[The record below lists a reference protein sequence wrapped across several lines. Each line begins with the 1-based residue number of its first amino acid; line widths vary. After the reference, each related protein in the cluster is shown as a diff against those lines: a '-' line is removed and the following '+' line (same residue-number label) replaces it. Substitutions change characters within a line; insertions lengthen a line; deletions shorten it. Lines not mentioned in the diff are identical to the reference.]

1 VRIRGAIL
9 LAALIVMV
17 ASTSF
22 ADSFI
27 YANNASYGAPYV
39 LKIDKSTGAIVQT
52 YTNLSGQNGRGVVI
66 VGNTMYYTS
75 AYSGAVYSYDL
86 ATSTDNG
93 VLFTVAGASG
103 LSTIAY
109 DGTNFWIGD
118 YSGTNHAFL
127 YTPTGTLLNTISLS
141 NCSGYCDGL
150 EYLAANGGEL
160 ISNRFDGYDS
170 GGSYDLYDTSGNLL
184 QASFITT
191 GNDCSTGATGIA
203 FDGTYFFVS
212 CINTGKLEEYDVN
225 GNYVA
230 TLTLTGSQNG
240 YPPYIEDLS
249 ADYAQVLGPPTVPE
263 PSSFLMFGS
272 GLVGLAGVGR
282 DRLRRLFRR

>member
-1 VRIRGAIL
+1 MRIRGAIL
-9 LAALIVMV
+9 LAALIVMA

-22 ADSFI
+22 ADSFV
-27 YANNASYGAPYV
+27 YGNNATFGSPYIY
-39 LKIDKSTGAIVQT
+39 KIDKSTGAIVQT

-66 VGNTMYYTS
+66 VGDTMYYTA
-75 AYSGAVYSYDL
+75 AYSGSVYSYNL
-86 ATSTDNG
+86 ATNTDNG

-127 YTPTGTLLNTISLS
+127 YTPTGTLLNTISLA
-141 NCSGYCDGL
+141 NCGGYCDGL

-160 ISNRFDGYDS
+160 ISNRDDA
-170 GGSYDLYDTSGNLL
+170 GGPYDLYDTNGNLL
-184 QASFITT
+184 TASFITPQQ
-191 GNDCSTGATGIA
+191 NCSGPTGIA

-212 CINTGKLEEYDVN
+212 CIYSGTLEQFSSTGSYIT
-225 GNYVA
+225 
-230 TLTLTGSQNG
+230 TLTLTGAPGN
-240 YPPYIEDLS
+240 YTPLVEDLS
-249 ADYAQVLGPPTVPE
+249 ADYAQVLPPSNVPE